1 MVAVPARRIR
11 PQICSVQ
18 PPHIVI
24 RMDAISDQVQRQAIS
39 LGLRHPL
46 TTEIVDYQSGVI
58 NNMAWDYLT
67 KRTNLSTD
75 SKA

>member
-18 PPHIVI
+18 PPHTVI

-46 TTEIVDYQSGVI
+46 TTEIVDCLSGAIKSSLILILPV
-58 NNMAWDYLT
+58 
-67 KRTNLSTD
+67 
-75 SKA
+75 